1 MARQRSNQDEDR
13 QKAPGAPFWMTT
25 YSDMVTLL
33 LTFFVMLV
41 TMSEIRKERFE
52 KALSHFQGRPSVLQ
66 QESSIEMPTP
76 PLPTDRQQSRRQN
89 QNYERL
95 LNYLEEK
102 ELTDKVQLNM
112 RRDGLHL
119 TITDSV
125 MFTTGEA
132 VLLPPARE
140 LLTVLSEVIT
150 DRVASAV
157 VEGHTD
163 NRPISTTRFAS
174 NWELSTARASSVAR
188 FLIRRDTPLS
198 RSQFAIAGYGEHHP
212 RSDNGTPAGQARN
225 RRVEIFLR
233 WKDVPLRDS
242 SPLSLDVPS
251 DLS

>member
-1 MARQRSNQDEDR
+1 MSHRRNQDEDR

-41 TMSEIRKERFE
+41 TMSEIRKERFKE
-52 KALSHFQGRPSVLQ
+52 ALSHFQGRPSVLQ

-76 PLPTDRQQSRRQN
+76 PQPTQRQKSRRQDE
-89 QNYERL
+89 NYEQL
-95 LNYLEEK
+95 LNYLQEN
-102 ELTDKVQLNM
+102 ELMDKVQLNM
-112 RRDGLHL
+112 RQDGLHL

-132 VLLPPARE
+132 VLLPRAEE
-140 LLTVLSEVIT
+140 LLTVLSAVIT

-163 NRPISTTRFAS
+163 NRPISTTRFKS

-188 FLIRRDTPLS
+188 FLIARDTPLPSS
-198 RSQFAIAGYGEHHP
+198 RFAIAGYGEHHP
-212 RSDNGTPAGQARN
+212 RADNGTVAGQARN

-233 WKDVPLRDS
+233 WADVPLRES
-242 SPLSLDVPS
+242 SPFSLDVPA